1 MIDMSTKSTDLDIL
15 LAYGRVKLKFSELAA
30 EVFKPSGLGTLQA
43 GIVRRLG
50 ELGTSSLAELARLAC
65 VDPAAI
71 GRAND
76 TLMKKG
82 WVLRVDHPTDRR
94 RWQVSLSPK
103 GKKLLATVQAEYEK
117 IAAQFSGP
125 LNAKEKTTLLAL
137 LSKVESGLDKE
148 ALERKNHEK
157 SS

>member
-1 MIDMSTKSTDLDIL
+1 MIDMSTKSIDFDIL
-15 LAYGRVKLKFSELAA
+15 LAYGRVKNKFTERCSGFCQEL
-30 EVFKPSGLGTLQA
+30 GLGTLQA

-50 ELGTSSLAELARLAC
+50 ELGTASLADLARLMG

-82 WVLRVDHPTDRR
+82 WVLRIDHPTDRR

-103 GKKLLATVQAEYEK
+103 GLKLLKDVQARYVDMAEFFTE
-117 IAAQFSGP
+117 P
-125 LNAKEKTTLLAL
+125 LNAADKKAL
-137 LSKVESGLDKE
+137 LKLLLKLESGLDSQAPK
-148 ALERKNHEK
+148 RK
-157 SS
+157 

>member
-1 MIDMSTKSTDLDIL
+1 MSTKSTDFLIL
-15 LAYGRVKLKFSELAA
+15 LAFSRVKLKLAELGARA
-30 EVFKPSGLGTLQA
+30 FKQLGLGTLQA

-50 ELGTSSLAELARLAC
+50 DLGTASLAELARLAC

-103 GKKLLATVQAEYEK
+103 GKKLLATVQAEYDK

-137 LSKVESGLDKE
+137 LSKVESGLDKA
-148 ALERKNHEK
+148 ALEREEP
-157 SS
+157 